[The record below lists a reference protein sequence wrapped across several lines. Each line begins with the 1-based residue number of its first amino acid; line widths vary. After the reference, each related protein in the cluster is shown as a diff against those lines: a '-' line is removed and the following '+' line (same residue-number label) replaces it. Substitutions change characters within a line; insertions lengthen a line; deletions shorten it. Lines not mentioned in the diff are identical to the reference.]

1 MRRLS
6 LLWILLLV
14 PFSKGLA
21 QERFYFE
28 DHQHSITLSTGI
40 PPILPMM
47 YPRGSANN
55 GYTMDGWNTGTGYK
69 THFSYT
75 FTLAYNYQFTKRWEM
90 ALVATTCGYIYSQYQ
105 HPEKGVNDYGVMTY
119 DWDDSKRQYQ
129 GTYLDFRGI
138 IPAAMVRFYWLARE
152 SVQMYSAVGAGLMFS
167 SPVILYPTLTPVG
180 IRFGKKHWFGLAELT
195 VGSTA
200 TILLAGA
207 GYRF

>member
-1 MRRLS
+1 MRHLS
-6 LLWILLLV
+6 LLCLLLLV

-40 PPILPMM
+40 PPVMAMM
-47 YPRGSANN
+47 HPPGDPDN
-55 GYTMDGWNTGTGYK
+55 GPTMDGWNTGTGYNS
-69 THFSYT
+69 HFSYT
-75 FTLAYNYQFTKRWEM
+75 FTIAYNYQFTKRWEM

-105 HPEKGVNDYGVMTY
+105 YPEKGVDDYGNILY
-119 DWDDSKRQYQ
+119 DWDKSKGQYQ
-129 GTYLDFRGI
+129 GTHLDFRGI

-152 SVQMYSAVGAGLMFS
+152 RVQMYSAAGVGLMFAS
-167 SPVILYPTLTPVG
+167 RPIVYPTLTPVG
-180 IRFGKKHWFGLAELT
+180 IRFGRKHWFGLAELT
-195 VGSTA
+195 IGSTG